1 MIAYIEGRI
10 DYVEP
15 TYAVL
20 DINGLGY
27 EIRISL
33 NTYSNIKGLEKCRLH
48 TWLHVKEDAHT
59 LYGFSHP
66 AEKSLFLHLISVSG
80 VGPGTGLMVTSSLTA
95 DEIKNAIISED
106 VHTIQSVKGI
116 GAKTAQRII
125 LELKD
130 KLKKEGMISAAD
142 SEKGGN
148 LRTLRNEALI
158 ALTTL
163 GINKAQ
169 AEKSLDLILKSAA
182 NHITLEEL
190 IKLALKRA

>member
-10 DYVEP
+10 DSVEP
-15 TYAVL
+15 TFVVV

-33 NTYSNIKGLEKCRLH
+33 NTYTDIKGLEKCRLH

-59 LYGFSHP
+59 LYGFSKP
-66 AEKSLFLHLISVSG
+66 AEKFLFLQLISVSG

-95 DEIKNAIISED
+95 DEIKTAIVSED
-106 VHTIQSVKGI
+106 VITIQSVKGI

-130 KLKKEGMISAAD
+130 KLKKEGLISNID

-148 LRTLRNEALI
+148 LRTLRNEALT

-169 AEKSLDLILKSAA
+169 AEKSLDLILKNAT